1 MVDILKAKPV
11 VKMINKETSEIISQL
26 TNQPKLA
33 LILIGNDP
41 AAEWYVNNLIK
52 KGSKSNI
59 KIELYKYDTTISQ
72 AELLKMI
79 KQFNAEN
86 DVSGIMLQKPLPSHL
101 DEEVISFE
109 IDPDKDVD
117 GFHPQNLGKLMLD
130 QEALLPC
137 TPQAVI
143 EILRYY
149 EIETSGKHVVI
160 LGRSNIVGK
169 PLLNMLIQKK
179 NPGNATVTVCH
190 SQTKNISSYTRN
202 ADILI
207 SAIGKAGFVTSEMV
221 SAESVVID
229 VGTNLVQDEN
239 GNDHYTGDVDY
250 NVVSEKVR
258 SITPVPGGV
267 GSVTTSL
274 LLRNVARAAKK
285 LETRKIIDGN

>member
-59 KIELYKYDTTISQ
+59 KIELYKYDTTITQ

>member
-1 MVDILKAKPV
+1 MAEILKARPV

>member
-59 KIELYKYDTTISQ
+59 KIELYKYDTTITQ

-117 GFHPQNLGKLMLD
+117 GFHPQNLGKLMLN